1 MPVKHFKYFY
11 RATIIMAVA
20 FPQRFTLEN
29 AIVWLPYGKTT
40 CACAGM
46 PLSFSKCCCDVSTVS
61 GVSLSPP
68 SSKALPPKRPIN
80 SCAGYL

>member
-29 AIVWLPYGKTT
+29 AIV
-40 CACAGM
+40 
-46 PLSFSKCCCDVSTVS
+46 
-61 GVSLSPP
+61 
-68 SSKALPPKRPIN
+68 
-80 SCAGYL
+80 